1 MYPLQYALPVAVVL
15 VLLQTDTSIEF
26 FVIFFGIHFIFSLSI
41 CVCSF
46 AIWRLFI
53 MYRKSKQ
60 FMGIR
65 WHDGLGTHLTMVIDG
80 DKTVLLP
87 NKNSISVHIIYFKI
101 DWSKEERRRSPKKK
115 KFEFIRFGDT
125 WSLFLKRE
133 KRDLIDRQF
142 KYYMF
147 LVP

>member
-1 MYPLQYALPVAVVL
+1 MYPLQYALLVAVVL
-15 VLLQTDTSIEF
+15 VLLQTVTSIEF
-26 FVIFFGIHFIFSLSI
+26 FVIFSFFHFIFSLSI
-41 CVCSF
+41 CVSLF

-115 KFEFIRFGDT
+115 KRN
-125 WSLFLKRE
+125 SNLFDLATYYHCFWNE
-133 KRDLIDRQF
+133 KNET
-142 KYYMF
+142 
-147 LVP
+147 